1 MMMNKHKLVLLA
13 AAMCLAACQQTAE
26 PTEQNVVDSNAS
38 STPEAAAAI
47 DVANSA
53 AASNVSEAKPEA
65 AAGSADSKLL
75 VGTWFIEEET
85 CESDNG
91 VTYSADGT
99 WGAYGVEGTWR
110 LEGQQLITIITAQG
124 EGPEDMAPVKAAAP
138 HNETIRFEGKD
149 KLVSVWA
156 DKSTH
161 RLKRCG

>member
-1 MMMNKHKLVLLA
+1 MRINKGEMVLLA
-13 AAMCLAACQQTAE
+13 AAMCLTACQPSSETAD
-26 PTEQNVVDSNAS
+26 QNAVDANVS
-38 STPEAAAAI
+38 SATAAT

-53 AASNVSEAKPEA
+53 AASNVSEAEPEA
-65 AAGSADSKLL
+65 ATGSADSKLL

-110 LEGQQLITIITAQG
+110 LDGQQLITVITAQG
-124 EGPEDMAPVKAAAP
+124 EGPEDMVPVKAAAP
-138 HNETIRFEGKD
+138 HHETIRFEGND
-149 KLVSVWA
+149 RLVSVWS